1 MGDKT
6 KLSISPIFFN
16 LMASLTTTAMGQTWY
31 FVREN
36 GKIASRKCDE
46 DKGIIIMNMELDD
59 FAFSFEENEITFH
72 NFKEFLGALKIQ
84 DFPKSQPALTRQ
96 VYRGTDSVLIKNGK
110 SNIYHRLSGK
120 DRYASRYGFD
130 QYADI
135 SAMVADDDLPK
146 MLCFDLSKDTIQAIY
161 EKASKFKS
169 VACYQLEDRVRLLQS
184 NLFAGVARQRYD
196 LIISNPPYVNAA
208 SMATLPQEYRHE
220 PEMALGSGEDG
231 LDLVRLMLKEAH
243 DHLNPGGLLVVE
255 IGHNRDTLEAAFPTT
270 PFTWLETAAG
280 NEYVFMLRREEL
292 P

>member
-169 VACYQLEDRVRLLQS
+169 EILSFSKNSD
-184 NLFAGVARQRYD
+184 GVVINFTSESDKICEYTYD
-196 LIISNPPYVNAA
+196 LAPDEVINFDTTNITSETKFPYSFFHILRAANVDARIYAFGTEGRGILAFTGEFLHENVNVKFSA
-208 SMATLPQEYRHE
+208 SCPSR
-220 PEMALGSGEDG
+220 
-231 LDLVRLMLKEAH
+231 
-243 DHLNPGGLLVVE
+243 
-255 IGHNRDTLEAAFPTT
+255 I
-270 PFTWLETAAG
+270 
-280 NEYVFMLRREEL
+280 
-292 P
+292 

>member
-46 DKGIIIMNMELDD
+46 DKGIVIMNMELDD

-84 DFPKSQPALTRQ
+84 DFPKGEPVLTRQ

-110 SNIYHRLSGK
+110 SNIYHRLSAK
-120 DRYASRYGFD
+120 DRYASRYGFN

-135 SAMVADDDLPK
+135 SAMVADEDLPK
-146 MLCFDLSKDTIQAIY
+146 MLCFDLSRDTIQAIY
-161 EKASKFKS
+161 EKASKFKAEILS
-169 VACYQLEDRVRLLQS
+169 FSKNS
-184 NLFAGVARQRYD
+184 NGVVINFTSESDKICEYTYD
-196 LIISNPPYVNAA
+196 LAPEEVLNFDTANITSETKFPYSFFHILRATNVDARIYAFGVEGRGILAFTGEFLHENVNVKFNA
-208 SMATLPQEYRHE
+208 SCPSR
-220 PEMALGSGEDG
+220 
-231 LDLVRLMLKEAH
+231 
-243 DHLNPGGLLVVE
+243 
-255 IGHNRDTLEAAFPTT
+255 I
-270 PFTWLETAAG
+270 
-280 NEYVFMLRREEL
+280 
-292 P
+292 